1 MASNRAQGVNM
12 LRDDRNDGGRRR
24 QLAARNVLGEPL
36 EICSIKPM
44 TGFYRDGCCNTG
56 REDVGS
62 HTVCVVMTSA
72 FLEFSKSRGNDLS
85 TPVPEFGFPGLQ
97 PGDRWC
103 LCAPR
108 WQEALEA
115 GAPRDYPPKLAPGG
129 FDDKIS
135 RLTRYTICARQ
146 TLSGTPWDLHCAPY
160 ATL

>member
-1 MASNRAQGVNM
+1 M
-12 LRDDRNDGGRRR
+12 LRDDRAEGEGRRSPP
-24 QLAARNVLGEPL
+24 RNVLGEPL

-85 TPVPEFGFPGLQ
+85 TPVPEFGFAGLK

-108 WQEALEA
+108 WQEAFEA
-115 GAPRDYPPKLAPGG
+115 DRAPRVTLRATHEGALAHC
-129 FDDKIS
+129 
-135 RLTRYTICARQ
+135 LLA
-146 TLSGTPWDLHCAPY
+146 DLKRFAMDL
-160 ATL
+160 A